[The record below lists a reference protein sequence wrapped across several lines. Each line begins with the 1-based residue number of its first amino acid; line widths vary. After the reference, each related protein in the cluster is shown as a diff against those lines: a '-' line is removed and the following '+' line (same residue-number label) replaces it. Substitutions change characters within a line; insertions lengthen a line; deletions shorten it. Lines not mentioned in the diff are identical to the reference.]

1 MFEGY
6 GGGLAPGE
14 SSASNV
20 SLGPWP
26 GMLGAD
32 PGATAQD
39 DDYELRRS
47 RTPVPEFVGECI
59 GIHLSKIYEQEV
71 RRDGPPDLIEWW
83 RDIDGCGTPI
93 DDYMRETIAPLLLV
107 NGVIDVCVDHPPA
120 PWGETV
126 RTRADELRLGLDK
139 VVASY
144 ILPQNMVWWRKDA
157 AGRYLECLVREY
169 VDPSERT
176 DINNKGQQVDPDDPS
191 PAGGDW
197 RTNYVTWRHWTAS
210 ESVLYNYAGDE
221 VLARIPHRFGRV
233 PIVRLIDLKK
243 HRTPNVGKSRY
254 EFIAALQRDYY
265 NRDSEMILSDT
276 LQAHPFLSGPEDFC
290 KADNTLSVGPG
301 YLLPKKK
308 NAENGSY
315 EGFDYVSPP
324 KDPAESLR
332 KNLDRII
339 DLKDRNA
346 CLTKPAGAAGTTPNS
361 VSQSGVSKEM
371 DAETGGKLLSSI
383 AKSLAR
389 AETILADYA
398 LLTLRHRPITSDER
412 QTIRV
417 TYPVKFA
424 LRSAAELIDGTT
436 KLQLVIGNCG
446 EVPNTERELIQE
458 TIRQLLLGLND
469 AEYKVLDSEVEL
481 LVRTKAKLKERMREM
496 SLGIGSGVDALDD
509 DGSPEQ
515 RAGTDPTGESGTTA
529 VANTNPAVS

>member
-1 MFEGY
+1 M
-6 GGGLAPGE
+6 
-14 SSASNV
+14 
-20 SLGPWP
+20 
-26 GMLGAD
+26 
-32 PGATAQD
+32 
-39 DDYELRRS
+39 
-47 RTPVPEFVGECI
+47 
-59 GIHLSKIYEQEV
+59 
-71 RRDGPPDLIEWW
+71 
-83 RDIDGCGTPI
+83 
-93 DDYMRETIAPLLLV
+93 
-107 NGVIDVCVDHPPA
+107 
-120 PWGETV
+120 
-126 RTRADELRLGLDK
+126 
-139 VVASY
+139 
-144 ILPQNMVWWRKDA
+144 
-157 AGRYLECLVREY
+157 
-169 VDPSERT
+169 
-176 DINNKGQQVDPDDPS
+176 
-191 PAGGDW
+191 
-197 RTNYVTWRHWTAS
+197 
-210 ESVLYNYAGDE
+210 
-221 VLARIPHRFGRV
+221 LARIPHRFGRV

-308 NAENGSY
+308 NPENGSY

-346 CLTKPAGAAGTTPNS
+346 CLTKPAGAAGTTVSS
-361 VSQSGVSKEM
+361 VSQSGISKEM

-389 AETILADYA
+389 AETILAEYA
-398 LLTLRHRPITSDER
+398 LLTLRHRPITSEDR

-446 EVPNTERELIQE
+446 EAPNTERELIQE

-469 AEYKVLDSEVEL
+469 AEYKALDSEVEL

-496 SLGIGSGVDALDD
+496 SLGISSGADAFDG

-529 VANTNPAVS
+529 VANTIPAVS